1 MNKRIITV
9 VLAVLV
15 LILGVVSAVA
25 IKNSLSARNADV
37 PVIIETGSP
46 DAGSN
51 GGTVA
56 QNVYSEGPSSP
67 EDSTASGTDKVD
79 SRFKVVAVGDILLG
93 RGVGTRLKDANRS
106 FTYPFLEVA
115 DILKKGDVVFGNL
128 EEPITA
134 RTRSLK
140 GIKEGGKYVL
150 KNDPEAVEGLIF
162 AGFNL
167 FSLANNHILDYY
179 EEGLFDTMAVLDELG
194 IAYSGAGKNIDEARK
209 PAIIEKKGVRVGLLS
224 YTDMAEVVYK
234 GNPPLMFIAGKDKPG
249 VAKRPIEF
257 DDSIKSDIESVRDN
271 VDILIVSLHW
281 GVEDS
286 FKVLPNQ
293 REYAHKLIDAG
304 VDIVLGHHPHQFQG
318 MEVYKNKPIF
328 YSLGNF
334 IFDQND
340 PENQESF
347 IISMDFEDYELKRIE
362 AVPVRTI
369 NKVQVVPQHGTNAKD
384 LLERELNL
392 CRELGTNFRIDK
404 DTLVFDMEQ
413 AEVN

>member
-15 LILGVVSAVA
+15 LVLGVVFAVA
-25 IKNSLSARNADV
+25 IKNSLSGRNADV
-37 PVIIETGSP
+37 SVIVETDAP
-46 DAGSN
+46 DVGSN
-51 GGTVA
+51 GSTVT
-56 QNVYSEGPSSP
+56 QNVYSEAPSSP
-67 EDSTASGTDKVD
+67 DDSTTTGADKID
-79 SRFKVVAVGDILLG
+79 NQFKIVAVGDILLG
-93 RGVGTRLKDANRS
+93 RGVGSRLKDANRN

-115 DILKKGDVVFGNL
+115 DILKKGDVVFANL

-134 RTRSLK
+134 RTHSLK

-150 KNDPEAVEGLIF
+150 KNDPEAIEGLTY

-179 EEGLFDTMAVLDELG
+179 EEGLFDTMAVLDKYG

-209 PAIIEKKGVRVGLLS
+209 PAIIEKKGVRIGLLS
-224 YTDMAEVVYK
+224 YTDMSEVVYK

-271 VDILIVSLHW
+271 VDILVVSLHW

-347 IISMDFEDYELKRIE
+347 IISMDLEDYELKRIE

-369 NKVQVVPQHGTNAKD
+369 NKVQVVPQYGTNAKD

-392 CRELGTNFRIDK
+392 CRELGTNFRLEG
-404 DTLVFDMEQ
+404 DTLVYDMVQE
-413 AEVN
+413 EVN